1 MNNKINSKTLKKIFL
16 GALGIIIFLITWEA
30 AARVIKMPT
39 ALPTFTETMAELFAL
54 IFTLEFWKIIALSS
68 SRILLGLL
76 SGIAIG
82 VIFALLTHYIPLL
95 DGLISPLMTVMR
107 STPVASFVMV
117 LWLIIQLIF
126 NLEWLVPI
134 VIIVIMVAP
143 IIWQNLKNGFDSIDT
158 QLIEV
163 CEIFRVSGK
172 KKLKILILPTL
183 ARYFIPGVIS
193 SVGLAWKSGIAAEI
207 IAYTPISIG
216 EQIYDAKSFFES
228 PRMFAW
234 TIIVII
240 LSLVFESLLAF
251 LRRGKHGVN
260 NK

>member
-1 MNNKINSKTLKKIFL
+1 MKGKINPAKFKKTVL
-16 GALGIIIFLITWEA
+16 GAIGVIIFLIIWEIS
-30 AARVIKMPT
+30 ARVTNMAV
-39 ALPTFTETMAELFAL
+39 ALPTFSETVAELFTL

-68 SRILLGLL
+68 SRIFLGLL
-76 SGIAIG
+76 SGVAIG
-82 VIFALLTHYIPLL
+82 VIFALLTHYVPTL
-95 DGLISPLMTVMR
+95 DGLISPLMTIMR

-126 NLEWLVPI
+126 HLEWLVPI

-143 IIWQNLKNGFDSIDT
+143 IIWQNLKNGFDSIDKN
-158 QLIEV
+158 LIEV
-163 CEIFRVSGK
+163 CEIFPVSGK
-172 KKLKILILPTL
+172 KKLKILIMPSLM
-183 ARYFIPGVIS
+183 RYFIPGVIN

-207 IAYTPISIG
+207 IAYTPLSIG

-251 LRRGKHGVN
+251 LRRGKNGVN
-260 NK
+260 DK